1 MINKRSDHK
10 RAFRRP
16 TLHIVNMFK
25 ILNVVICK
33 KLSGRSIYIV
43 NTMLR
48 TLNIGNSI
56 DNNID
61 RLNATLYNTSHHKN
75 ITFTLK
81 HLGTYNTITN
91 TNWYI
96 YGPSQSIYI

>member
-1 MINKRSDHK
+1 MINKRSDYK
-10 RAFRRP
+10 GVFTRP

-25 ILNVVICK
+25 ILNVIICK
-33 KLSGRSIYIV
+33 RLFRQSIYTV

-61 RLNATLYNTSHHKN
+61 HLNATLYNTSHHKKSR
-75 ITFTLK
+75 L
-81 HLGTYNTITN
+81 L
-91 TNWYI
+91 
-96 YGPSQSIYI
+96 

>member
-1 MINKRSDHK
+1 MINKRSDYK
-10 RAFRRP
+10 GAFTRP

-25 ILNVVICK
+25 ILNIIVCK
-33 KLSGRSIYIV
+33 RFSRRSIYVV

-61 RLNATLYNTSHHKN
+61 RLNATLYDTSHHKKSR
-75 ITFTLK
+75 L
-81 HLGTYNTITN
+81 L
-91 TNWYI
+91 
-96 YGPSQSIYI
+96 